1 MLVLIFRLKV
11 KLQSCDESEMV
22 SLGYNYLSDLEAVF
36 SELVVCQSVLTS
48 TDSALNVGTFAKVHW

>member
-36 SELVVCQSVLTS
+36 SELVVLSERA
-48 TDSALNVGTFAKVHW
+48 D